1 MIVMVAATTKFNEII
16 EGIELIKKSLPEN
29 LQAESNLVS
38 EAFNASVIKQVNEK
52 ITDDADFIFEFA
64 LKEGMFKM
72 SLEGRVQ
79 FDDILKSF
87 GMDTSEPFMT
97 ENIFTVCSALMGI
110 DKIPG
115 KIVDENSRKEVEN
128 CIRELKSEFSGEF
141 KEGFVE
147 GICEAIA

>member
-1 MIVMVAATTKFNEII
+1 MTKFDEII
-16 EGIELIKKSLPEN
+16 KGIELIKKSLPEN
-29 LQAESNLVS
+29 LQAESDLVS
-38 EAFNASVIKQVNEK
+38 EAFNASVIEQVNK
-52 ITDDADFIFEFA
+52 GITNDADFIFEFA

-87 GMDTSEPFMT
+87 GMDTSEPFMS
-97 ENIFTVCSALMGI
+97 ENIFTVYSALMGI

-115 KIVDENSRKEVEN
+115 EIADENSRKEVEN